1 MKPFENA
8 LKEAAERYIRNEY
21 SETVSSPCSP
31 ETKKK
36 IENILSDPLSG
47 RTTMHRKSLAK
58 CLTAAILAVLLL
70 SSVVCAA
77 VPEIRGRFMDLL
89 SAANTADS
97 VWYEKIYTVSEY
109 FDAVEEEAPPEV
121 EDILRQ
127 AIQYFEAAEEDKP

>member
-21 SETVSSPCSP
+21 SETVSCPCSP

-36 IENILSDPLSG
+36 IENILSDPLAG

-70 SSVVCAA
+70 SSAVCAA

-109 FDAVEEEAPPEV
+109 FDTVEEEAPPEV

>member
-1 MKPFENA
+1 
-8 LKEAAERYIRNEY
+8 
-21 SETVSSPCSP
+21 
-31 ETKKK
+31 
-36 IENILSDPLSG
+36 
-47 RTTMHRKSLAK
+47 MHRKSLAK

-70 SSVVCAA
+70 SSAVCAA

-89 SAANTADS
+89 SAANTADY